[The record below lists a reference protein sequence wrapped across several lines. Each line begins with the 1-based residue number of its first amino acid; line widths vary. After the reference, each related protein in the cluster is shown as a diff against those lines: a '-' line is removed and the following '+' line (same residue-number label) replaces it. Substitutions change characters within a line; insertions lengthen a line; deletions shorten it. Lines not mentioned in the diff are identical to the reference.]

1 MNGRLC
7 VPSPYLTSAL
17 RTLALAVTC
26 LVTATLNAA
35 DYSVTVACDHEDSL
49 YRVGE
54 QAQFRIEVRHSGKRL
69 EAGNVSYRID
79 DYIAGRAKPHFPS
92 GTIPLKDGIA
102 TVTVS
107 SNQPCFLRCAAT
119 FTSAEER
126 PFRDAVGIGF
136 SPEKIGLSL
145 PVPDDFDA
153 FWSEQKKR
161 LAAVPMKPT
170 LALVE
175 PSSDDVSCY
184 DVQVPC
190 VEPAPVSGYLAIP
203 KDARPHTLPAIL
215 WVRRRGCPQFVV
227 GQCRHGGPE
236 KGCCRWTSMPMG
248 CPIGKP
254 NAFYQQQAQGP
265 LKNYRLDGR
274 ENRDTV
280 YFRAMYVRLVRAIDF
295 LTSRPEWD
303 GKIVAVIG
311 HSQGGGQAL
320 VAGGLDPRV
329 TIVASGVPALCDHSG
344 RAAGRING
352 WPKLV
357 PQREDGTPDPQIL
370 QTGRYIDAVNFATRC
385 RAATIMSVGFVDG
398 TCPPSTGYAAYNALP
413 AEEKKILTR
422 PRMGHAAPGDIQAAF
437 LQWITKHVAAQKA
450 AR

>member
-1 MNGRLC
+1 MR
-7 VPSPYLTSAL
+7 YT
-17 RTLALAVTC
+17 
-26 LVTATLNAA
+26 
-35 DYSVTVACDHEDSL
+35 
-49 YRVGE
+49 
-54 QAQFRIEVRHSGKRL
+54 
-69 EAGNVSYRID
+69 GNERKAETVSYRVVD
-79 DYIAGRAKPHFPS
+79 FIAGRAKPHFPS

-215 WVRRRGCPQFVV
+215 WV
-227 GQCRHGGPE
+227 HGAGVRSSSLANAVTGAR
-236 KGCCRWTSMPMG
+236 KGMLSMDINAHGLPN
-248 CPIGKP
+248 GKP

-450 AR
+450 AS